1 MSRFFERTTFAVG
14 LALLSSI
21 VLTGCTS
28 LAEKQSE
35 KSGSADAAA
44 PNSERKAMTLVY
56 DCEQGFQF
64 IASIE
69 RDYNGAIAWVF
80 LPGETVK
87 LPVVVSASGAKFS
100 DGKITY
106 WSSKDGALLEYNG
119 KEYKHCK
126 VNRKQSIWEDAKL
139 RGVDFRAVGNEPG
152 WTLEIRNSEQILF
165 VTNYGQD
172 RYVFPAPEPVSNAA
186 THTTEYKTSA
196 DGKALTVTLKG
207 KRCDDTMADDE
218 TYPTTVTIQFD
229 GRHYMGCGT
238 PLH

>member
-1 MSRFFERTTFAVG
+1 MSCFFVRAKCAVG
-14 LALLSSI
+14 LAVLSSI

-35 KSGSADAAA
+35 RISTEGSAAS
-44 PNSERKAMTLVY
+44 NSERKAVTLAY
-56 DCEQGFQF
+56 DCEQGLHF

-69 RDYNGAIAWVF
+69 SDSNGASAWVF

-100 DGKITY
+100 NGKITY
-106 WSSKDGALLEYNG
+106 WSSKDEALLEYNG
-119 KEYKHCK
+119 KEYKQCK
-126 VNRKQSIWEDAKL
+126 VNRKQAIWEDAKL

-172 RYVFPAPEPVSNAA
+172 SYTFPTPAPVSNGA
-186 THTTEYKTSA
+186 TGSTEYKSSA
-196 DGKALTVTLKG
+196 DGNTLIVTLEG

-218 TYPTTVTIQFD
+218 SYPTTVTIQFD
-229 GRHYMGCGT
+229 GWHYMGCGM